1 MRHLKLITALAAR
14 DWWHERLLSLCAVLA
29 LASML
34 APLLVLHGVR
44 VGLVDSLRANLLEDP
59 TALII
64 LPVGSGSSGYT
75 QAQMDAW
82 RARPE
87 VRFAIARTRDVA
99 AEMPFVS
106 KGGAFVPLT
115 LEPSADGDPLLTRF
129 RMPVPTAG
137 TEQTAPATQT
147 EQAQTA
153 AQAAPSTQPG
163 MVLSASAA
171 RKLDAKVG
179 DELEGRLGRKRPD
192 GGLERQP
199 FSAVVLGILPPEA
212 TPQDTA
218 FFPLSVLE
226 DIQDYRDYIAVP
238 RRGYSGDAAPAETA
252 DTARRYESFRMYA
265 RDLDSVETLDRML
278 AAQNIQVV
286 TKAKNI
292 ADIRK
297 IDTAITQLLVVIALA
312 VGTGF
317 LAFTLSSALAAVR
330 RKDKMLGMLRLLG
343 FSRTSL
349 LCYPLSQT
357 LLTGAGGTLTAAAI
371 ALGVAHGIDA
381 IFAAHMMGQS
391 ICVVRAQDVL
401 IALAAVLGLS
411 VLAALYPALR
421 AADVDPA
428 LVVRDV

>member
-14 DWWHERLLSLCAVLA
+14 DWWYERLLSLCAVLA

-64 LPVGSGSSGYT
+64 LPVGSGASGYT
-75 QAQMDAW
+75 QSQMDAW

-106 KGGAFVPLT
+106 KNGTFVPLT
-115 LEPSADGDPLLTRF
+115 LEPSAEGDPLLTRF
-129 RMPVPTAG
+129 RMPMPSAG
-137 TEQTAPATQT
+137 E
-147 EQAQTA
+147 
-153 AQAAPSTQPG
+153 QPG

-199 FSAVVLGILPPEA
+199 FSATVLGVLPPEA

-218 FFPLSVLE
+218 LFPLSVLE

-238 RRGYSGDAAPAETA
+238 RRGYSGDPALDSADAAT
-252 DTARRYESFRMYA
+252 TRRYESFRMYA

-297 IDTAITQLLVVIALA
+297 IDTAITQLLVVIAVA

-343 FSRTSL
+343 FSRASL

-357 LLTGAGGTLTAAAI
+357 LLTGAGGTLTAAVI

-381 IFAAHMMGQS
+381 IFAAHMVGQS

>member
-1 MRHLKLITALAAR
+1 MHHLRLIAALAAR

-44 VGLVDSLRANLLEDP
+44 VGLVDSLRANLLQDP

-64 LPVGSGSSGYT
+64 LPVGSGTAGYT
-75 QAQMDAW
+75 GAQLEQW
-82 RARPE
+82 NARPE

-106 KGGAFVPLT
+106 KSGAFIPLT
-115 LEPSADGDPLLTRF
+115 LEPSAHGDPLLTHF
-129 RMPVPTAG
+129 SMPIPTAG
-137 TEQTAPATQT
+137 LE
-147 EQAQTA
+147 
-153 AQAAPSTQPG
+153 STPPLQPG

-171 RKLDAKVG
+171 RKLEAKVG
-179 DELEGRLGRKRPD
+179 DTLDGRLGRKRPD
-192 GGLERQP
+192 GVLERHP
-199 FSAVVLGILPPEA
+199 FSAHVLGILPPEA
-212 TPQDTA
+212 TPQDAA

-238 RRGYSGDAAPAETA
+238 RRNFSGDVAPETA
-252 DTARRYESFRMYA
+252 RHYESFRMYA
-265 RDLDSVETLDRML
+265 RDLDSVEVLDHML

-297 IDTAITQLLVVIALA
+297 IDGAITQLLVVIALA

-343 FSRTSL
+343 FSRAAL

-357 LLTGAGGTLTAAAI
+357 LLTGAGGTLAAAAL

-381 IFAAHMMGQS
+381 IFAAHVMHQS
-391 ICVVRAQDVL
+391 ICVVRPQDIL
-401 IALAAVLGLS
+401 IALGAVLGLS
-411 VLAALYPALR
+411 TLAALYPALR
-421 AADVDPA
+421 AAEVDPA